1 MRVRAHPALS
11 PNPAPSERPLSGAGT
26 DAEVRRDLE
35 ALEDTGRT
43 AGPSLRLAIGTVAIG
58 WALFQLWIASPLP
71 SALWLV
77 DVQKRGIHLAFA
89 FLLVFLIY
97 PASKGRKERGLPLH
111 DLALG
116 AVATIAAL
124 YLFLAYR
131 GLVDRQ
137 GVLLEL
143 EWLGLSIPF
152 EALLGGAGVALLLE
166 ATRRSIGFPLVI
178 VASVFLVY
186 SVFGQRFDLV
196 LYYLGAVLAA
206 AAVVKR
212 HTRPFALALAAAAAG
227 IVLYALVGEALH
239 DILSHKGVSV
249 RRLIG
254 YQWLGGEAVFGIP
267 IGVSVSFVFLFVLFG
282 ALLEAAGA
290 GRYFLDLAFAMV
302 GRYRGGPAK
311 AAILASGMTGAISGS
326 SIANVVTTGTF
337 TIPVM
342 KKIGMPATKAGAI
355 EVAASTN
362 GQIMPPIMGAAAFI
376 IAEFIGISYFDV
388 VVHALIPAVISYIAL
403 FYLSHLEAL
412 RLNLSSLPRSGLPHF
427 WRTLV
432 SGIHYTVPI
441 VVLVYLLMVERWSA
455 SSSVFYAVVW
465 TMLVIATS
473 RLLPAGTTRRGLLA
487 AVSAPVLVSSA
498 LNWILGVGP
507 ILSTLAGIGCAVA
520 ILVVLAANSL
530 RVSER
535 PLEPIADVFRIIGA
549 GMIGGSKSMAT
560 VGIAVAAAGIIVGA
574 VSSTGLNNAM
584 VGVVEAIAGSNVY
597 LLLGLTAVL
606 CLVLGMGLPTTA
618 NYLVVA
624 SLLSGVLVELGM
636 AAGLELPLI
645 AIHLFVFYFGLMAD
659 STPPVCLAAF
669 AASAISR
676 ADPLRTGV
684 QSFLYDIRTAVLPFI
699 FIFNPELLLI
709 GVESWWHGV
718 MVFVV
723 SLTALLCFC
732 SITQNWLLVR
742 LRWFESA
749 LLAVAMVALF
759 RPDFVLDQFWP
770 EYRPASLSAFAEGST
785 VAPPGR
791 TIRLHVVR
799 ETDYG
804 DRLKLLVARPED
816 DAHVWTVEDFG
827 LVLEPAGAA
836 REGAWEVL
844 DLAFDGRGERMGL
857 TWGDYVT
864 EVDVSQPGRPNRAIV
879 YPFGLAAVGLVL
891 ALQIARRR
899 RQEAAPA

>member
-1 MRVRAHPALS
+1 MSQPS
-11 PNPAPSERPLSGAGT
+11 PDE
-26 DAEVRRDLE
+26 DARRQLE
-35 ALEDTGRT
+35 ELEDTGRT
-43 AGPSLRLAIGTVAIG
+43 VGPVLAIAIATVAIA

-89 FLLVFLIY
+89 FTLVFLLY
-97 PASKGRKERGLPLH
+97 PASKGRRQRGVPLS
-111 DLALG
+111 DLLLA
-116 AVATIAAL
+116 AVAVIAAL

-137 GVLLEL
+137 GILLEIEL
-143 EWLGLSIPF
+143 FGLSLPF
-152 EALLGGAGVALLLE
+152 EALLGGAGIALLLE

-186 SVFGQRFDLV
+186 SVFGQRIDIV
-196 LYYLGAVLAA
+196 LHYLGAVLLAA
-206 AAVVKR
+206 ALYR
-212 HTRPFALALAAAAAG
+212 RRNRRFALGLAAAG
-227 IVLYALVGEALH
+227 ILVILYGLFGELLH
-239 DILSHKGVSV
+239 DILSHKGVSA
-249 RRLIG
+249 RRLVG
-254 YQWLGGEAVFGIP
+254 YQWLGGEAIFGIP
-267 IGVSVSFVFLFVLFG
+267 IDVSVSFVFLFVLFG
-282 ALLEAAGA
+282 SLLEAAGA
-290 GRYFLDLAFAMV
+290 GRYFLDLAFALV

-342 KKIGMPATKAGAI
+342 KRIGMPATKAGAI

-388 VVHALIPAVISYIAL
+388 VVHALIPAVISYLAL
-403 FYLSHLEAL
+403 FYLSHLESL
-412 RLNLSSLPRSGLPHF
+412 RLNLSRLPRAGLPHF
-427 WRTLV
+427 WNTFLG
-432 SGIHYTVPI
+432 GIHFTIPI
-441 VVLVYLLMVERWSA
+441 IVLVYLLMVERWSA
-455 SSSVFYAVVW
+455 SSAVFYAVLW
-465 TMLVIATS
+465 TMLVIATM
-473 RLLPAGTTRRGLLA
+473 RLLPEGSSRTTRLLA
-487 AVSAPVLVSSA
+487 VSLPVLASAA
-498 LNWILGVGP
+498 LNWVFGLHP
-507 ILSTLAGIGCAVA
+507 IPATLWGIGAALA
-520 ILVVLAANSL
+520 ILLALVALSWRSAEHPLQPLADAL
-530 RVSER
+530 RT
-535 PLEPIADVFRIIGA
+535 IGN
-549 GMIGGSKSMAT
+549 GMISGSRSMAT
-560 VGIAVAAAGIIVGA
+560 VGIAVATAGIIVGA

-584 VGVVEAIAGSNVY
+584 VGVVEAIAGNNVY
-597 LLLGLTAVL
+597 ILLGLTAVL

-709 GVESWWHGV
+709 GVESWAHGILI
-718 MVFVV
+718 FTV

-732 SITQNWLLVR
+732 SVTQNWMFVR
-742 LRWFESA
+742 LRWFESI
-749 LLAVAMVALF
+749 LLVVAMIALF
-759 RPDFVLDQFWP
+759 RPDLVLDRFWP
-770 EYRPASLSAFAEGST
+770 EYRPASLASFAEGAEI
-785 VAPPGR
+785 APAGR
-791 TIRLHVVR
+791 TIRLHVLR

-804 DRLKLLVARPED
+804 DRLKLLVARPD
-816 DAHVWTVEDFG
+816 DAETLWTVEDFG
-827 LVLEPAGAA
+827 LVLEPSERHAGAQ
-836 REGAWEVL
+836 EVL
-844 DLAFDGRGERMGL
+844 DLAFNGRGEKMGL
-857 TWGDYVT
+857 TWGDILT
-864 EVDVSQPGRPNRAIV
+864 EVDVSQPGRPSRLWV
-879 YPFGLAAVGLVL
+879 YPFGMGLVGLVL
-891 ALQIARRR
+891 LLQLARRKRVRAER
-899 RQEAAPA
+899 RADARP